1 MKQWS
6 TSGNDIQYGRQ
17 VSGSRALLQRHEHLL
32 KTDPGELVSDVE
44 WGKRL
49 DKLQGAS
56 NLDAPSLEA
65 VFRGAHLAD
74 PETQDARV
82 SIAFAGE
89 TMHYSAV
96 LVGNN
101 GVETTLGTVIE

>member
-1 MKQWS
+1 MRQWS

-82 SIAFAGE
+82 SIEFVGE
-89 TMHYSAV
+89 TMQYSAV
-96 LVGNN
+96 LVGND
-101 GVETTLGTVIE
+101 GVETTLETVIE

>member
-1 MKQWS
+1 MRQWS

-17 VSGSRALLQRHEHLL
+17 VSSSRALLQRHEHLL

-82 SIAFAGE
+82 SIAFTGE

-96 LVGNN
+96 LVGKN
-101 GVETTLGTVIE
+101 GTEATLETVIE

>member
-17 VSGSRALLQRHEHLL
+17 VSGSPALLQRHRHLL
-32 KTDPGELVSDVE
+32 KTDPGELVSAQD

-49 DKLQGAS
+49 DKLQGAYG
-56 NLDAPSLEA
+56 LDTASLEA

-74 PETQDARV
+74 PETQDATV
-82 SIAFAGE
+82 TITLDG
-89 TMHYSAV
+89 TGMHYGAK
-96 LVGNN
+96 LTGE
-101 GVETTLGTVIE
+101 GVEAELEVNLE